1 MIAAHAQA
9 FALSVLPRHK
19 KRNPPE
25 QSGCVLSDILIGSTS
40 HNHDGVFHS
49 IVKTPFY
56 FYKLFIRRKR
66 GVNAA

>member
-1 MIAAHAQA
+1 MIAAPAQA

-19 KRNPPE
+19 KRNPR
-25 QSGCVLSDILIGSTS
+25 LIGSTS

-56 FYKLFIRRKR
+56 FYELFTRRKR
-66 GVNAA
+66 GIDTA